1 MVRSSR
7 LGLKRCII
15 NWVWFCA
22 LLICERWCYFATT
35 SSWALLL
42 LLSNFSPRTLSYIPV
57 QFPRPRK
64 IAWAIFIVKTPPLHR
79 AVLACRSSLVDF
91 LFRELDIRKGQF
103 CTLCPY
109 FWTLLGVEK
118 SRIVIIFS
126 RLRSGPKN
134 LLLLLC
140 RVRGT
145 TDICVR
151 YHTPRAAS
159 GINEFEVPYGES
171 ASLALPMT
179 PASGRQCS
187 GCL

>member
-1 MVRSSR
+1 MCQLNYYEPFYRSQ
-7 LGLKRCII
+7 
-15 NWVWFCA
+15 A
-22 LLICERWCYFATT
+22 
-35 SSWALLL
+35 SSTLL
-42 LLSNFSPRTLSYIPV
+42 LLSVDSLILSYIPV
-57 QFPRPRK
+57 HLSILSREHQSYQRNILLLFFY
-64 IAWAIFIVKTPPLHR
+64 ISLIVCAR
-79 AVLACRSSLVDF
+79 VDFCSCMSLVNYRYSIVHTYNICIL
-91 LFRELDIRKGQF
+91 LFRRWRIRERQF